1 MPTERMYEILAVT
14 IKVITKVSQHAEK
27 KVHFM
32 FQIFGHS
39 LYSNDSMNFYKC
51 SAYSLI
57 VFSNLLFNF
66 VSASF
71 ASSSLNTIA
80 NVKHIT
86 KFWP

>member
-1 MPTERMYEILAVT
+1 
-14 IKVITKVSQHAEK
+14 
-27 KVHFM
+27 
-32 FQIFGHS
+32 
-39 LYSNDSMNFYKC
+39 
-51 SAYSLI
+51 